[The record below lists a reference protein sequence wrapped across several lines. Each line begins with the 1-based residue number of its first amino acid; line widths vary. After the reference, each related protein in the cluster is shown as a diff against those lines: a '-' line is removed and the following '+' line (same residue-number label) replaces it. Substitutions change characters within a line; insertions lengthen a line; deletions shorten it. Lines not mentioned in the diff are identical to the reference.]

1 MSAIDPATLFWLGA
15 LGMAAG
21 TVAFVWGGRTA
32 SAADRKYYAT
42 LGAIRLIATGAYATM
57 ALGYGWL
64 EIGERTVF
72 APRYVDWLLTT
83 PLLLLFLG
91 WLADIDRRRLGW
103 IVGINTVVMGGGFAA
118 ALLTGPVRFALF
130 ALAAVAYVALLYLLL
145 SPMTERANER
155 TDGVR
160 SLFVS
165 LRNLTVVL
173 WSVYPI
179 VWLLGPAGFGLL
191 TLSVDVML
199 TTYLDLLTK
208 VGFGLIA
215 LNASA
220 VLEAE
225 YGESFASDANSVDT
239 DASTPS

>member
-1 MSAIDPATLFWLGA
+1 MSAIDPAALFWLGA

-21 TVAFVWGGRTA
+21 TVAFAWGGRAA

-42 LGAIRLIATGAYATM
+42 LGAISLIATGAYATM

-64 EIGERTVF
+64 AVGDRTVF
-72 APRYVDWLLTT
+72 APRYLDWLLTT

-91 WLADIDRRRLGW
+91 WLADIGRRRLVRV
-103 IVGINTVVMGGGFAA
+103 IGINTVVMGGGFAA

-130 ALAAVAYVALLYLLL
+130 GLAAVAYVALLYLIL
-145 SPMTERANER
+145 SPMTDRASERA
-155 TDGVR
+155 DGVR
-160 SLFVS
+160 SLFLS

-179 VWLLGPAGFGLL
+179 IWLLGPVGFGLL

-225 YGESFASDANSVDT
+225 YGESFASDANAVDT